1 MDKSR
6 TVQKTNRDSNPDN
19 KQKAPAPRENI
30 DKDDNETS
38 DSESTF
44 AGHANINFGWHQT
57 CTAMCI
63 GEKGSTQINVIFDGG
78 SPVSFL
84 EESLAKNLGLKPL
97 RKDVLSLEGICA
109 VKHSQQ
115 KYNRYDVTLQSISD
129 DKQYNLQVYGLNKIC
144 SVNHQ

>member
-1 MDKSR
+1 
-6 TVQKTNRDSNPDN
+6 
-19 KQKAPAPRENI
+19 
-30 DKDDNETS
+30 
-38 DSESTF
+38 
-44 AGHANINFGWHQT
+44 
-57 CTAMCI
+57 MCI
-63 GEKGSTQINVIFDGG
+63 GGKCSTQINVIFDGG

-84 EESLAKNLGLKPL
+84 EESLAKSLDLKPL

-144 SVNHQ
+144 SVNHHVDVNLNKLLMKWGINIQNSQISENHIHLLIGGDFYWDFVTGKIIRTDFGIV